1 MFRDDTTSS
10 RPRLIV
16 RGAAAGAL
24 LGLVGLASP
33 ASAHVTVT
41 PPPPP
46 LAPSRCSRSASA
58 TAARARPPPRSPS
71 RCRRRSTPSRP
82 TRNALWEVEK
92 ETEQLDPPVADA
104 HGNEITER
112 VASVTYRAETP
123 LPDGYRDTFELSLQL
138 PDAEGDTLVFPTI
151 QTCEQGESAWIE
163 VPQDG
168 QDSEELELPAPSF
181 VISEAG
187 EGDHHAT
194 AAAETASDDDHDAA
208 AEEDEDGQR
217 PHHRRPGGRP
227 ARSRARRRGARP
239 AAPTDMIAPRP
250 RRIGAAALLFLAVA
264 ALVLGLSSPASAHA
278 TLVSTDPAEGAVLQ
292 AAPEQVR

>member
-1 MFRDDTTSS
+1 MFRDDVTLRRTRRSL
-10 RPRLIV
+10 RLGVGSALVVALI
-16 RGAAAGAL
+16 GWAA
-24 LGLVGLASP
+24 P
-33 ASAHVTVT
+33 ASAHVTIT
-41 PPPPP
+41 P
-46 LAPSRCSRSASA
+46 ST
-58 TAARARPPPRSPS
+58 TAAGAFAVLEVSVGHGCEGSPTTEITIQMPPEINSV
-71 RCRRRSTPSRP
+71 TP

-112 VASVTYRAETP
+112 VASVTYRADTP

-163 VPQDG
+163 VPEDG
-168 QDSEELELPAPSF
+168 QDGEELELPAPSF

-208 AEEDEDGQR
+208 AEEDEE
-217 PHHRRPGGRP
+217 
-227 ARSRARRRGARP
+227 SN
-239 AAPTDMIAPRP
+239 
-250 RRIGAAALLFLAVA
+250 ALTIA
-264 ALVLGLSSPASAHA
+264 ALVAGL
-278 TLVSTDPAEGAVLQ
+278 LGAVLGGT
-292 AAPEQVR
+292 ALVRQRRRT

>member
-33 ASAHVTVT
+33 ASAHVTIT
-41 PPPPP
+41 P
-46 LAPSRCSRSASA
+46 ST
-58 TAARARPPPRSPS
+58 TAAGAFAVLEVSVGHGCEGSPTTEITVQMPPEINSV
-71 RCRRRSTPSRP
+71 TP

-92 ETEQLDPPVADA
+92 ETEQLDPPVADS

-151 QTCEQGESAWIE
+151 QTCDQGESAWIE
-163 VPQDG
+163 VPEDG

-181 VISEAG
+181 VVSEAG

-208 AEEDEDGQR
+208 AEEDEEGN
-217 PHHRRPGGRP
+217 
-227 ARSRARRRGARP
+227 
-239 AAPTDMIAPRP
+239 
-250 RRIGAAALLFLAVA
+250 ALTIA
-264 ALVLGLSSPASAHA
+264 ALVAGL
-278 TLVSTDPAEGAVLQ
+278 LGAVLGG
-292 AAPEQVR
+292 AALVRQRRRT